1 MVGKKML
8 KNAKKYIYIRQNH
21 KTSRYLKINCDVST
35 V

>member
-8 KNAKKYIYIRQNH
+8 KNAKQKNIRQNY
-21 KTSRYLKINCDVST
+21 KTSVYLKINCDVST